1 MLNVYNEIKTRGV
14 NILVIT
20 ELKNLNLPN
29 CIVLQENKE
38 LQEII
43 FMIFL
48 QNLCYKLSLK
58 KGINPDKPRNLAKV
72 VTVE

>member
-29 CIVLQENKE
+29 CIVLQKQRITGNYF
-38 LQEII
+38 I
-43 FMIFL
+43 IFL
-48 QNLCYKLSLK
+48 QNLCYNYL
-58 KGINPDKPRNLAKV
+58 
-72 VTVE
+72 